1 MIDVV
6 LDLLNFEEPIAM
18 DISNRCL
25 YRGLRHKRDD
35 EDGDGDLII
44 SVYPRPLK
52 SSVMR
57 LLRGEYIELEE

>member
-35 EDGDGDLII
+35 EDGDRDLII